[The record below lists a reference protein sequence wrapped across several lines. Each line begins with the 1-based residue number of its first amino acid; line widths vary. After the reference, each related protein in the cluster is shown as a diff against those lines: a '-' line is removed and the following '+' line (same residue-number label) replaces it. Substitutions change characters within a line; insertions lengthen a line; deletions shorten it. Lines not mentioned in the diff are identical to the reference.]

1 MAFEKHE
8 EDGEEESLILM
19 LSDKIGAAA
28 GIKGIDVIIKEV
40 KAHSKVVFE
49 VIKSLSFDELGL
61 AEPQLDRK

>member
-1 MAFEKHE
+1 
-8 EDGEEESLILM
+8 M